1 MKGAVLV
8 LLLCCATAV
17 AAQSSPSSQ
26 PASPAQ
32 PAQPEQTS
40 PPAEGFVIEHVPP
53 KRSPEAQHA
62 EDRCVRTT
70 TSHAATDRDARQT
83 KGTQGTHGE
92 CAGQGFRG
100 DGGADIL
107 SGLQSPSTT
116 R

>member
-8 LLLCCATAV
+8 LSFCCCAAMAAPPEPTA
-17 AAQSSPSSQ
+17 P
-26 PASPAQ
+26 PDQ
-32 PAQPEQTS
+32 PAQPE
-40 PPAEGFVIEHVPP
+40 EGFVIVHVPP
-53 KRSPEAQHA
+53 QLSPEARRV

-70 TSHAATDRDARQT
+70 TSHAVDRDSRPT

-100 DGGADIL
+100 DGGADIM
-107 SGLQSPSTT
+107 SGLQSPATI